1 MYSQNPGWLAVRQ
14 PSPPAPL
21 PPGEGSQKFR
31 FPLSLRE
38 RGPGGEVAPLA
49 RDRLMDQMD
58 DDDDLSVS
66 ALEST
71 RASRARAAGVGR
83 SLRQVWRA
91 SGVVALLALLAIVA
105 VAVAPHLPRVAP
117 SSVQIPST
125 GVQAPS
131 DVATCL
137 TGVSW
142 SPDSRQIAAVES
154 SPCGQPYLGPSGP
167 SGPVAAQPNLLI
179 FDATTGRQ
187 VATYA
192 LDSAVNVALTR
203 VGLKLSSALSY
214 DISYYE
220 TRWSPNGRQ
229 IAVGFGV
236 YGEFGGDSGMAI
248 VTLTGAHRGQVTVL
262 LTAPN
267 TALSY
272 PTNGFDLT
280 PVERWDVTNGAY
292 TTIYL
297 APALAY
303 RWLPSDVLVADQPLP
318 ANASAATP
326 TTPTTTAGASDA
338 GQLVSMWQ
346 MGTISPVTATACAG
360 DGVTTQPLSQPY
372 ALLAL
377 SASAWS
383 PDGRYLL
390 DVNVQTRLATEPG
403 RPLPA
408 SNDTSPCDGG
418 PAPNQL
424 PSVPLHD
431 NGLRAA
437 LGLLDPYGN
446 TQLTL
451 AWSPDGRRLA
461 VTTLA
466 MAQGTGLLTVY
477 DCASGAALQRFSG
490 AQFEADAAQYSLA
503 QNPVWSPDSA
513 HLLLMIGRPD
523 PKLLILGPQALDA
536 R

>member
-1 MYSQNPGWLAVRQ
+1 
-14 PSPPAPL
+14 
-21 PPGEGSQKFR
+21 
-31 FPLSLRE
+31 
-38 RGPGGEVAPLA
+38 
-49 RDRLMDQMD
+49 MDQMD

-66 ALEST
+66 ALEPT

-83 SLRQVWRA
+83 ALRHVWRA
-91 SGVVALLALLAIVA
+91 SGVVALLALVAIVV
-105 VAVAPHLPRVAP
+105 VAVAPHLPRVAQ
-117 SSVQIPST
+117 SNVQIPST
-125 GVQAPS
+125 AVQAPS

-142 SPDSRQIAAVES
+142 SPDSRQIAAVQS
-154 SPCGQPYLGPSGP
+154 SPCGQPYLGLN
-167 SGPVAAQPNLLI
+167 ATQPNLLI
-179 FDATTGRQ
+179 FDAATGRQ
-187 VATYA
+187 VAAYA

-220 TRWSPNGRQ
+220 TRWSPNSRLM
-229 IAVGFGV
+229 AVGFGV

-248 VTLTGAHRGQVTVL
+248 VTLTGPQRGQVTAL
-262 LTAPN
+262 LTPPN
-267 TALSY
+267 TALAY

-280 PVERWDVTNGAY
+280 PVERWDVTNG
-292 TTIYL
+292 TSSTIYL
-297 APALAY
+297 TPALAY
-303 RWLPSDVLVADQPLP
+303 RWLPSDVLVADQPLS
-318 ANASAATP
+318 ANPSAAPSVAPTPP
-326 TTPTTTAGASDA
+326 TTSATTAGVSADA
-338 GQLVSMWQ
+338 QTLSMWQ
-346 MGTISPVTATACAG
+346 IGTISPVTATACAG

-372 ALLAL
+372 ALLTL

-390 DVNVQTRLATEPG
+390 DVNVQARLATEPG
-403 RPLPA
+403 RPRPA
-408 SNDTSPCDGG
+408 SNDASPCDSGL
-418 PAPNQL
+418 PPVQL
-424 PSVPLHD
+424 PSAPLHD

-437 LGLLDPYGN
+437 LGLLDAYGN

-466 MAQGTGLLTVY
+466 MAQGTGALAIY
-477 DCASGAALQRFSG
+477 DCASGAPLQRFSG
-490 AQFEADAAQYSLA
+490 AQFEADAAPSSLA

-513 HLLLMIGRPD
+513 HLLLTIGRPE
-523 PKLLILGPQALDA
+523 PKLLILGPQALDV

>member
-1 MYSQNPGWLAVRQ
+1 M
-14 PSPPAPL
+14 
-21 PPGEGSQKFR
+21 FR
-31 FPLSLRE
+31 FPLASWW
-38 RGPGGEVAPLA
+38 RGLGGEAAPRK

-66 ALEST
+66 ALEPM

-83 SLRQVWRA
+83 SLRHVWRA
-91 SGVVALLALLAIVA
+91 SGLVALLALVAIVV
-105 VAVAPHLPRVAP
+105 VAVTPHLPRVAQ
-117 SSVQIPST
+117 SGVQIPST
-125 GVQAPS
+125 AVQAPS

-142 SPDSRQIAAVES
+142 SPDSRQIAAVQS
-154 SPCGQPYLGPSGP
+154 SPCGQPYLGPSG
-167 SGPVAAQPNLLI
+167 STGSVAAQPNLLI
-179 FDATTGRQ
+179 FDATTGRR
-187 VATYA
+187 VAAYA
-192 LDSAVNVALTR
+192 LDSAVNVALAPDR
-203 VGLKLSSALSY
+203 LKVSSASSSY

-220 TRWSPNGRQ
+220 TRWSPNGHQ
-229 IAVGFGV
+229 MAVGFGV
-236 YGEFGGDSGMAI
+236 YGDLGGVSGMAI
-248 VTLTGAHRGQVTVL
+248 TTLTGPQRGQVTVL
-262 LTAPN
+262 LTPPY
-267 TALSY
+267 TALSF
-272 PTNGFDLT
+272 PQNGFDLM

-318 ANASAATP
+318 ANASASTSVAP
-326 TTPTTTAGASDA
+326 TTPTTTAGASD
-338 GQLVSMWQ
+338 GRQLVNMWQ
-346 MGTISPVTATACAG
+346 MGTISPVTTTACAG
-360 DGVTTQPLSQPY
+360 DGVTMQPLSQPY
-372 ALLAL
+372 ALLTL

-390 DVNVQTRLATEPG
+390 DVNVQSRLATEPE
-403 RPLPA
+403 RPKPA
-408 SNDTSPCDGG
+408 SNGASPCDSG
-418 PAPNQL
+418 PAPDQL
-424 PSVPLHD
+424 PSAPLHD
-431 NGLRAA
+431 SGLRAA
-437 LGLLDPYGN
+437 LGLLDAYGN

-466 MAQGTGLLTVY
+466 MAQGTGALAIY
-477 DCASGAALQRFSG
+477 DCASGAPLQRFSG
-490 AQFEADAAQYSLA
+490 AQFEADAAPYSLA

-513 HLLLMIGRPD
+513 HLLLTIGRPE